1 MFFPIEL
8 EEIIYE
14 RIFPCGFHLW
24 NGRNNSLIF
33 ILFFFFIIHLFDLPF
48 WLIFHVL
55 DNNIVH
61 KTNTRI
67 LYTTEEACRK
77 IRRIINNKFHTSYTI
92 GIDLLIYTIFDVL
105 YNNTTLDKAE
115 TLSRL
120 SLCVKIK
127 NIKTIHF

>member
-1 MFFPIEL
+1 MKESFLADFIYGMVVITASSSYCSFFI
-8 EEIIYE
+8 
-14 RIFPCGFHLW
+14 
-24 NGRNNSLIF
+24 
-33 ILFFFFIIHLFDLPF
+33 IIHLFDRPF

-55 DNNIVH
+55 DNNIFH

-92 GIDLLIYTIFDVL
+92 GIDLLIYTLFDVL
-105 YNNTTLDKAE
+105 YNDATLNKAE

-120 SLCVKIK
+120 SLCVKMK
-127 NIKTIHF
+127 NIKTIRF